1 MKQALVEQGVSREQE
16 NSYLEWPDRTNISR
30 DFEFFCYLPI

>member
-1 MKQALVEQGVSREQE
+1 MKQTLVEQGMHREQE
-16 NSYLEWPDRTNISR
+16 NLEWPDHTNISG